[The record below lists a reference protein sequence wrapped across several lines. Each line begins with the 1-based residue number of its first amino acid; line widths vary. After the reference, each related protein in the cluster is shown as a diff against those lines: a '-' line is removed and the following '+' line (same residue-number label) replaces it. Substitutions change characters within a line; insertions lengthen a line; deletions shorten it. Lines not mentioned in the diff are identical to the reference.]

1 MMQLVI
7 HFRIPEDSASILMLG
22 LILLDFGMSNEEIF
36 KKKKV
41 CDAHFTERDRNR
53 NHRLNNLAIPSLH
66 LNGLNNQRDHSK
78 ATYSRTGT
86 VENMHIGC
94 SSISAHNAIA
104 PAFTATDRTESQV
117 QKMVPTG
124 GCSEHFPVTVDHN
137 YCKKAEKFKRYYL
150 YLFFY
155 AYMTNYFR
163 YKTLINRSDT
173 SVTGISSL
181 VLGKIPLTIL
191 S

>member
-66 LNGLNNQRDHSK
+66 LNGFHGKLTIATSATVAQKPEMDTQYVAGLNNQRDHSK

-124 GCSEHFPVTVDHN
+124 
-137 YCKKAEKFKRYYL
+137 
-150 YLFFY
+150 
-155 AYMTNYFR
+155 
-163 YKTLINRSDT
+163 
-173 SVTGISSL
+173 
-181 VLGKIPLTIL
+181 
-191 S
+191 